1 MIEKGESI
9 INIILWI
16 WSHFPII
23 SLSDDDNF
31 ATLEWKKIR
40 LKQAHLRISLLN
52 LMFGDRI
59 LYLITYDIKERKLKF
74 AHLLCLEKMEGIL
87 LTDESIEDIQNRFRN
102 HICLLNGS
110 DLEIE
115 KEALGY
121 HIQNEEQRISTSMDK
136 LNIYAT
142 IILTVL
148 PLILAILDIE
158 KIFTLPLPLLVG
170 VVLLIYALLNI
181 CAYVFRVIKIRD
193 IKKSSFRDLRES
205 QDKEK
210 EILVQYQ
217 YDWQQLKYKA
227 QLFVSFVLNLQEW
240 VVAILVLSIFV
251 SIGVSFK
258 NVSSD
263 TQVENYDLV
272 NTVCLKEIDEAYS
285 ESSIIWAE
293 LISDIEQKKCGQV
306 IFISHEDADMSF
318 LNKLNKYKALSIKI
332 VEDKTL
338 EKGKLKIIQEE

>member
-110 DLEIE
+110 DL
-115 KEALGY
+115 K
-121 HIQNEEQRISTSMDK
+121 
-136 LNIYAT
+136 
-142 IILTVL
+142 
-148 PLILAILDIE
+148 
-158 KIFTLPLPLLVG
+158 
-170 VVLLIYALLNI
+170 
-181 CAYVFRVIKIRD
+181 
-193 IKKSSFRDLRES
+193 
-205 QDKEK
+205 
-210 EILVQYQ
+210 
-217 YDWQQLKYKA
+217 
-227 QLFVSFVLNLQEW
+227 
-240 VVAILVLSIFV
+240 
-251 SIGVSFK
+251 
-258 NVSSD
+258 
-263 TQVENYDLV
+263 
-272 NTVCLKEIDEAYS
+272 
-285 ESSIIWAE
+285 
-293 LISDIEQKKCGQV
+293 
-306 IFISHEDADMSF
+306 
-318 LNKLNKYKALSIKI
+318 
-332 VEDKTL
+332 
-338 EKGKLKIIQEE
+338 

>member
-1 MIEKGESI
+1 MINKGDGI

-16 WSHFPII
+16 WSHLPIF

-40 LKQAHLRISLLN
+40 LRQAHLRISLLN

-59 LYLITYDIKERKLKF
+59 LYVITYDIKQRKLKL
-74 AHLLCLEKMEGIL
+74 AQLLCLEKMEGIL
-87 LTDESIEDIQNRFRN
+87 LTDENIEGIQNRFRN
-102 HICLLNGS
+102 HIQSLNGEE
-110 DLEIE
+110 LEIE
-115 KEALGY
+115 KEALSY

-148 PLILAILDIE
+148 PLFLAILDL
-158 KIFTLPLPLLVG
+158 KKVFSLPLSLLVG
-170 VVLLIYALLNI
+170 VILLIYALLNI
-181 CAYVFRVIKIRD
+181 CAYVFRVIKIRG
-193 IKKSSFRDLRES
+193 IEKSSFRDLRES
-205 QDKEK
+205 QNKEK

-240 VVAILVLSIFV
+240 VVAILVLAIFI
-251 SIGVSFK
+251 SIGVSFES
-258 NVSSD
+258 VSSD
-263 TQVENYDLV
+263 TKVGNYDLV
-272 NTVCLKEIDEAYS
+272 NTLRLEEIDEPYS
-285 ESSIIWAE
+285 ESAIIWAE

-306 IFISHEDADMSF
+306 FLILRESTDVSF
-318 LNKLNKYKALSIKI
+318 LNKLNKYKSLSIKI

-338 EKGKLKIIQEE
+338 EKGELKIIQEE